1 MHLAIST
8 CIFAGGAR
16 AASKE
21 KVIYSFTGQS
31 DGSDPSSP
39 LTIDSTG
46 NLFGSAASSNY
57 GVLFR
62 LSPRANGQ
70 WEEIPFYSFEGGS
83 NGAYPN
89 GGIVLGAN
97 GTFFGVTAGGG
108 ANSQG
113 TVFELILP
121 SARQLVVLYTF
132 QQESNQGTTPN
143 SLIRDQAGNLYGTT
157 LTGGGEGL
165 GTVFELSPGS
175 GGSWIYEEIFTFSY
189 GGSYA
194 QYGAYPYGVLTM
206 DAAGNLYGTTY
217 EGGVYGGGAVF
228 ELTNTGQ
235 GWKESLLY
243 NFTGGDNG
251 DSPLAGVVFDS
262 QGNLYGTTLSGGQD
276 EVGTV
281 FQLTPTQGGWDHQV
295 LYSFTGGLDG
305 GSPYYGSLALDAAGN
320 LFGTTRYG
328 GEAQLGTV
336 FKLTRSPH
344 SHKWN
349 ETVLHSFAGAPD
361 GVNPIFGL
369 VLDPAGNLYG
379 TTPAGGINDLGAV
392 FEITP

>member
-1 MHLAIST
+1 
-8 CIFAGGAR
+8 
-16 AASKE
+16 
-21 KVIYSFTGQS
+21 
-31 DGSDPSSP
+31 
-39 LTIDSTG
+39 
-46 NLFGSAASSNY
+46 
-57 GVLFR
+57 
-62 LSPRANGQ
+62 
-70 WEEIPFYSFEGGS
+70 
-83 NGAYPN
+83 
-89 GGIVLGAN
+89 
-97 GTFFGVTAGGG
+97 
-108 ANSQG
+108 
-113 TVFELILP
+113 
-121 SARQLVVLYTF
+121 
-132 QQESNQGTTPN
+132 
-143 SLIRDQAGNLYGTT
+143 
-157 LTGGGEGL
+157 
-165 GTVFELSPGS
+165 
-175 GGSWIYEEIFTFSY
+175 
-189 GGSYA
+189 
-194 QYGAYPYGVLTM
+194 
-206 DAAGNLYGTTY
+206 
-217 EGGVYGGGAVF
+217 VYGGGAVF